1 MRGRQVKER
10 DERREQVWKQ
20 KKKEAEA
27 SGDGDRWSEEGE
39 KREMKREE
47 EVGSSHEQR

>member
-1 MRGRQVKER
+1 MKER

-20 KKKEAEA
+20 KKAEA

>member
-20 KKKEAEA
+20 KKKAEA
-27 SGDGDRWSEEGE
+27 LGDGDRWSEEGE